1 MVEGNILL
9 HYYRGQGETFG
20 RVPLLMR
27 SSFFTV
33 ITEAKAEILDGPDIY
48 VDRLSTLVL
57 TCRVDF
63 GPRTPDYIIWK
74 KDDRVC
80 TTHGLN
86 NYKDIKL

>member
-9 HYYRGQGETFG
+9 FYCRGKGEDFG
-20 RVPLLMR
+20 PVQLFMR
-27 SSFFTV
+27 SSFIV

-63 GPRTPDYIIWK
+63 GLRTPDYIIWK
-74 KDDRVC
+74 KDDKVRIYSRKQ
-80 TTHGLN
+80 GARAN
-86 NYKDIKL
+86 